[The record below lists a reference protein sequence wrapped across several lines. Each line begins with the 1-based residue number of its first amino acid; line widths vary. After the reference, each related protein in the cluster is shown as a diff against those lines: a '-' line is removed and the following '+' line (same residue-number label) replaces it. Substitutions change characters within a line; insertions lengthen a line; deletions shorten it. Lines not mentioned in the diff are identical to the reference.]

1 MNRKDSDTSWEAA
14 VQKRRKRMQS
24 IFFFFIPLAIIIAI
38 ILNNNRDLFESGQ
51 SQVVKKNNFSTAQES
66 PVVKVSEPAN
76 SKKVEIRDSVKLK
89 PGVPEPRLT
98 QTKKA
103 VLPAKTVSDS
113 ETVKTSKC
121 KSVVSKKENIPAVQ
135 PVKLSSVSTV
145 SLQGID
151 CKVNDRKDLRI
162 TLDLDVQFGNELMRK
177 EILIKRDDLK
187 VLVIKTLSKKSLSG
201 VNKEQLRGELIDAMN
216 GIFDH
221 RTITGVVIKN
231 LQIEKADKP

>member
-38 ILNNNRDLFESGQ
+38 ILNNNRDLLENGQ
-51 SQVVKKNNFSTAQES
+51 SQVVKKNNFSTTQES
-66 PVVKVSEPAN
+66 PVVKVSEPVN
-76 SKKVEIRDSVKLK
+76 SRKVEIRDSLKLK
-89 PGVPEPRLT
+89 PGAPEPGLT
-98 QTKKA
+98 KTKEA
-103 VLPAKTVSDS
+103 VLPVKKVTDLQ
-113 ETVKTSKC
+113 TVKTSKG
-121 KSVVSKKENIPAVQ
+121 KSVVSKKESISAVQ
-135 PVKLSSVSTV
+135 PVKLSSALTV

-151 CKVNDRKDLRI
+151 CKVSDRKDLRI
-162 TLDLDVQFGNELMRK
+162 TLDLDVQFSNEQMRK

-187 VLVIKTLSKKSLSG
+187 VLVIKAMSKKSLSG
-201 VNKEQLRGELIDAMN
+201 INKEQLRGELIDAMN

-231 LQIEKADKP
+231 LQIEKAHKP